1 MNNDLLFIIIE
12 SIIKSLILC
21 IALLTA
27 FAYSTWLE
35 RKFIALIQQRIG
47 PNTAGPAGLLHPV
60 ADAIKLFLKEEVI
73 PAQADKVM
81 FIVAPIITGIPALII
96 LGATPFGPD
105 IELFGRTI
113 RLAVTDINVGLLYFL
128 GIASIAVYGI
138 VLAGWASE
146 SKYATMG
153 GMRSTAQ
160 MVSYEIALGLAIVGP
175 VLAAGSLSML
185 QIVQTQQGPLL
196 PQIPFINN
204 WFILSQ
210 PVAAII
216 FYVAALAEV
225 NRSPFDM
232 PEAEQELTAGY
243 HTEYS
248 GMKFGMFFMSEY
260 IKMVAVSA
268 IFATLFLGGYDG
280 PFVREVPLL
289 GPLYIGLKIVASIA
303 FMIWIRGTLPR
314 MRYDQLMDFGW
325 KVMLPLALANVVVTA
340 FFIAFVA

>member
-12 SIIKSLILC
+12 ASIKSLILC

-81 FIVAPIITGIPALII
+81 FVVAPIITGIPALIV

-146 SKYATMG
+146 SKYATLG

-160 MVSYEIALGLAIVGP
+160 MVSYEIALGLAIIGP
-175 VLAAGSLSML
+175 VLAAGSLSM
-185 QIVQTQQGPLL
+185 QDIVITQQDTL
-196 PQIPFINN
+196 
-204 WFILSQ
+204 WFVFTQ

-216 FYVAALAEV
+216 FYIAALAEV
-225 NRSPFDM
+225 NRAPFDM

-289 GPLYIGLKIVASIA
+289 GPLYIGLKIAASII
-303 FMIWIRGTLPR
+303 FMIWLRGTLPR